1 MKDNNY
7 RPNFDKNFMIFGF
20 AIAVVLIFVVVMAFL
35 YASANPGNEDKNL
48 NSGVKISQTTAPSK
62 SSEDKPKTTDGSSD
76 NQSDTSSTDSTDE
89 DSQTAPP
96 EDVQTPTVK
105 PVPSIGSELSTEFDK
120 EFFSSD
126 LFIGESMGIE
136 LSIFGGIDEKN
147 VFASNNLSHNNLL
160 TREEKTP
167 LGTMTSVDYA
177 TQMSP
182 KRIFILIGTNS
193 LSNKLKPDNMVQKLE
208 AFVDKLGKVSPDS
221 EIYIIAHTG
230 INSKS
235 DIGFTNSQIKDYNE
249 QVEIFARV
257 KGIGYI
263 DAFNLLISGNGEI
276 RDEFVANNGTFLSSK
291 GYKALLSYIESA
303 LS

>member
-7 RPNFDKNFMIFGF
+7 RPNFDKSFMIFGF
-20 AIAVVLIFVVVMAFL
+20 AIAVVLIFVVVIAFL

-48 NSGVKISQTTAPSK
+48 NSGVKISQTKAPSAN
-62 SSEDKPKTTDGSSD
+62 SEKNPQSKDESSD
-76 NQSDTSSTDSTDE
+76 SQNDANSADSTDE
-89 DSQTAPP
+89 NSQTDPP
-96 EDVQTPTVK
+96 DEVQAPTVK
-105 PVPSIGSELSTEFDK
+105 PVPSVGSELSLEYEK
-120 EFFSSD
+120 EFFSND
-126 LFIGESMGIE
+126 LFIGESMALEI
-136 LSIFGGIDEKN
+136 SIYGGIDEKN

-160 TREEKTP
+160 TREVKTP

-182 KRIFILIGTNS
+182 KRIFIFIGTNS
-193 LSNKLKPDNMVQKLE
+193 LSNGLKPDNMVSKLE
-208 AFVDKLGKVSPDS
+208 ALVDKLGEVSPDS

-230 INSKS
+230 VTSKS
-235 DIGFTNSQIKDYNE
+235 KIGITNSQIKDYNK

-257 KGIGYI
+257 KGVAYI
-263 DAFNLLISGNGEI
+263 DAYNLLINKSGET
-276 RDEFVANNGTFLSSK
+276 RSEFVDGNGTFLSSK